1 MVVLEITFPEEF
13 DEVLRK
19 NTKVA
24 VDFTASWY
32 GPCRYIRPVFRSLS
46 ENYKSL
52 VFVSVDVDSLA
63 DLARK
68 HDIRAMP
75 TFKFFSNG
83 ELVDELTGADK
94 AGLEAK
100 TKAHAAEEINWLG
113 GHGEKEPCQ

>member
-1 MVVLEITFPEEF
+1 M
-13 DEVLRK
+13 
-19 NTKVA
+19 
-24 VDFTASWY
+24 
-32 GPCRYIRPVFRSLS
+32 
-46 ENYKSL
+46 
-52 VFVSVDVDSLA
+52 FVSVDVDSLA

-83 ELVDELTGADK
+83 EQVGELTGADK

-113 GHGEKEPCQ
+113 GHGEKDIAERRGTERQRHDSPAQGDGGGRKA